1 MKVEVWSDIV
11 CPWCGLGKHR
21 LDAAL
26 ARLPQADDVEVIYR
40 SFQLDPGAPSD
51 PVSVKEML
59 TAKYGLDDAGFASVT
74 GHVEA
79 LAAAEGLTP
88 YHVGDN
94 LAGNTFLV
102 HQLLAMAAEYGL
114 AAQAWDRVYRA
125 YFGEQRS
132 IFDVDALVELGSEI
146 GLDPDAVREALSTG
160 RYASRLQAD
169 LMNARRI
176 GVTGVPFFVI
186 DGRFAVSGAQP
197 PEVLLE
203 VLERARTAA
212 PA

>member
-1 MKVEVWSDIV
+1 MKIEVWSDIV

-26 ARLPQADDVEVIYR
+26 ARLPRADEVEVIYR

-51 PVSVKEML
+51 PVSVKELL

-88 YHVGDN
+88 YHVADN
-94 LAGNTFLV
+94 RAGNTSLV
-102 HQLLAMAAEYGL
+102 HQLLAMASEYGL
-114 AAQAWDRVYRA
+114 ASRAWDRAYHA

-132 IFDVDALVELGSEI
+132 IFDVDSLVELGSEI
-146 GLDPDAVREALSTG
+146 GLDAEAVREALSTG
-160 RYASRLQAD
+160 RYISRLQAD
-169 LMNARRI
+169 LMDARRV

-186 DGRFAVSGAQP
+186 DGRYAVSGAQP
-197 PEVLLE
+197 PEVLLQ
-203 VLERARTAA
+203 VLDRVRTAA